1 MSNTLGENTGNA
13 KETKKARRTQSKYL
27 APLVNKIQLFFSGKS
42 GKISA
47 AVVVLIWVIY
57 AFIQVAPTV
66 STPATGWMHV
76 YSHKDFQAEGALWKY
91 ILELRT
97 RIPPVIS
104 ILEIATFNRRHG
116 IGWILYDTYHI
127 SIVMMLVLPV
137 FFLKRPWPGLVLVM
151 AVGTVFLHSVILI
164 HPSNPQLYDV
174 LLPFLLLGYILLSRV
189 SFGEKVPAG
198 LGYFTAFLA
207 GFALSVAELSR
218 PFVLLIFPFLIF
230 YNLWHY
236 GKSQK
241 LKMLT
246 FLIPVLLLSGLWHAK
261 LFFYNDGQIIWSNH
275 GGTNLYQVWS
285 PFIDETALKARLQP
299 EAPPVNDFGWSWN
312 NINTQIHL
320 ENSKARQS
328 EIMKGIA
335 RRPGDAFLHL
345 IDRILIFTRGRTDM
359 YANDP
364 QGTVLDIYV
373 VLVRMLYVL
382 LGIMILFFGWKVIRK
397 PATVLSEYFL
407 VILLTAFL
415 TFLPAIGEAGEEA
428 RFLITVL
435 PFLMSVLA
443 IAIAG
448 ISETP
453 DQRLN

>member
-1 MSNTLGENTGNA
+1 MASVKNILG
-13 KETKKARRTQSKYL
+13 
-27 APLVNKIQLFFSGKS
+27 KIVPFFSGKS
-42 GKISA
+42 GMIA
-47 AVVVLIWVIY
+47 GGVLILLWVIY
-57 AFIQVAPTV
+57 AFIQVEPTI
-66 STPATGWMHV
+66 STPATAWMHV
-76 YSHKDFQAEGALWKY
+76 FSHKDFQAEGALWKY

-97 RIPPVIS
+97 GIPPVIS

-127 SIVMMLVLPV
+127 SIVMMLVLPL
-137 FFLKRPWPGLVLVM
+137 FFLKRPWPGLIMIM

-174 LLPFLLLGYILLSRV
+174 LLPFLVLAYLLLSRV
-189 SFGEKVPAG
+189 SFEKKTPQW
-198 LGYFTAFLA
+198 LSYSTAFLA
-207 GFALSVAELSR
+207 GFALSIAELSR
-218 PFVLLIFPFLIF
+218 PFVFLIFPFLIF

-241 LKMLT
+241 LKMLI
-246 FLIPVLLLSGLWHAK
+246 FMIPVLLLSGLWHAK

-285 PFIDETALKARLQP
+285 PFIDEVALKARLQP
-299 EAPPVNDFGWSWN
+299 EAPPVNDFGWSWD
-312 NINTQIHL
+312 NINTQIHY

-335 RRPGDAFLHL
+335 RRPGEAFLHL
-345 IDRILIFTRGRTDM
+345 IDRILVFTRARTDM
-359 YANDP
+359 YANNP
-364 QGTVLDIYV
+364 QAPVLDIYV
-373 VLVRMLYVL
+373 VMVRVLYVL
-382 LGIMILFFGWKVIRK
+382 LGIMILYYGWKVIRS
-397 PATVLSEYFL
+397 PQTLLAESFL
-407 VILLTAFL
+407 VVLLTAFL

-443 IAIAG
+443 IAIG
-448 ISETP
+448 DMRELLLLRSRE
-453 DQRLN
+453 

>member
-1 MSNTLGENTGNA
+1 MAQNLGENTENTKRT
-13 KETKKARRTQSKYL
+13 KEALRTFGRIFPRGFRGYL
-27 APLVNKIQLFFSGKS
+27 VPL
-42 GKISA
+42 A
-47 AVVVLIWVIY
+47 VLIWVIY
-57 AFIQVAPTV
+57 AFVQVAPTV

-97 RIPPVIS
+97 GIPPVIS

-127 SIVMMLVLPV
+127 SIVMMLILPV
-137 FFLKRPWPGLVLVM
+137 FFLKKPWPLLDLGLML
-151 AVGTVFLHSVILI
+151 AVATVFLHSVILI

-174 LLPFLLLGYILLSRV
+174 LLPFLLLSYLLLSRV
-189 SFGEKVPAG
+189 SFRKEIPAV
-198 LGYFTAFLA
+198 LGYTTAFLA
-207 GFALSVAELSR
+207 GFALSIAELSR
-218 PFVLLIFPFLIF
+218 PFVFLIFPFLIF
-230 YNLWHY
+230 YNFWRY

-312 NINTQIHL
+312 NINTQIHY

-364 QGTVLDIYV
+364 QGPVLDIYV
-373 VLVRMLYVL
+373 VVVRVLYVL
-382 LGIMILFFGWKVIRK
+382 LGITLLLYGWKVIRK
-397 PATVLSEYFL
+397 PKTILSEYFV

-435 PFLMSVLA
+435 PFLMSVSA
-443 IAIAG
+443 IAICDIKELLILQG
-448 ISETP
+448 
-453 DQRLN
+453 RK